1 MLLTQEWI
9 LLIAFNADCG
19 TRRRARDQAHCKMC
33 SDTFKCSI
41 FLSSH
46 FINPVFSNPW
56 PCLPSRY
63 LGAGYEYEPGGMY
76 YR

>member
-1 MLLTQEWI
+1 M

-19 TRRRARDQAHCKMC
+19 TRPCVRDQAHCKMC

-56 PCLPSRY
+56 PCSSY
-63 LGAGYEYEPGGMY
+63 QELGVGYEYESS
-76 YR
+76 